1 MRTLVYTDYVY
12 ARVGSRVYSE
22 RAFSLFLARVASE
35 LEGSTVV
42 VGRLRAA
49 GGGAHYE
56 IGDGVEFVALPWYES
71 LFSLAAV
78 PALARS
84 IAIAWRATGS
94 VDRVWLLGPHP
105 LILAL
110 AAFAVLRSKR
120 VFLGVR
126 QDFPA
131 YVASRRP
138 SSRFARLAATL
149 LERAFRLMARRFPAI
164 VVGPELARNYGHASE
179 LLEIPVSLV
188 TADQIVDE
196 ATAAAKDYSGELTIL
211 SVGRVDTEKNP
222 LLLADVL
229 GRLQEREA
237 RWRLVVCGEG
247 PLESALGSE
256 LARRGLA
263 DRSELAGYVPF
274 DGGLID
280 RYRSAHVLLHS
291 SWTEGLPQ
299 VLLEAFAA
307 GLPVVASDVGGIA
320 EALGEAV
327 ELVPAGD
334 PEAAADAV
342 KRISTDAEARA
353 ALVGA
358 GLRYIRAHTLEAES
372 ARVARFLER

>member
-1 MRTLVYTDYVY
+1 
-12 ARVGSRVYSE
+12 VYSE
-22 RAFSLFLARVASE
+22 RAFSLFLARVAQE
-35 LEGSTVV
+35 LEGGTVV
-42 VGRLRAA
+42 VGRLRSA

-56 IGDGVEFVALPWYES
+56 IGDGVEFVALPWYRS
-71 LFSLAAV
+71 LFSLAAI

-84 IAIAWRATGS
+84 LAIGWRAVGS

-105 LILAL
+105 LILVL
-110 AAFAVLRSKR
+110 GAFAVLRRKR
-120 VFLGVR
+120 LFLGVR

-131 YVASRRP
+131 YIASRRP
-138 SSRFARLAATL
+138 GSRFARAVAVF
-149 LERAFRLMARRFPAI
+149 LERAFRMMARRYPTI
-164 VVGPELARNYGHASE
+164 VVGPELARNYAGSAE

-188 TADQIVDE
+188 EADQIVDE
-196 ATAAAKDYSGELTIL
+196 SQALAKDYSGELTIL

-229 GRLQEREA
+229 GRLRKRRD

-247 PLESALGSE
+247 PLEAELEAE

-263 DRSELAGYVPF
+263 ADAELAGYVPF

-320 EALGEAV
+320 EALGGAV
-327 ELVPAGD
+327 SLVAAGD
-334 PEAAADAV
+334 PEAAAAA
-342 KRISTDAEARA
+342 AERVCADPELRRE
-353 ALVGA
+353 LITA
-358 GLRYIRAHTLEAES
+358 GLDYIRAHTLEAES
-372 ARVARFLER
+372 ARGARFLGG